1 MLKFFLLIILV
12 MGFVWRKN
20 RRIFICICIYILDVL
35 FYFVVNLV
43 LWIIGIRNFMGYI
56 NLESDG

>member
-12 MGFVWRKN
+12 MGFVWKKN
-20 RRIFICICIYILDVL
+20 RRIFICFYILDVL